1 MSFLMGF
8 RRIKMFETIYIEK
21 ELLSHKTAQNLHQVF
36 PKAEL
41 KSIDSYTDIF
51 GAYRKPY
58 LQKRNRLNLFLATK
72 KGKLIKEAPDAY
84 GLKGEAHYYFIH
96 AFNCI
101 YECEYCYLQ
110 GYFDSPDIVLF
121 VNHEDILKEM
131 EKTLD
136 SCANQNVW
144 FHAGEFSDSLAMSHI
159 SGEIEAYHDFFK
171 SHPKAKLELR
181 TKSANTRSL
190 LKLEPLDNRF
200 TSFSL
205 APEWQTKDIEHKTA
219 SLKQRL
225 SAMKKLIQA
234 GHKVAVHFDPV
245 VLHKDYLSHY
255 KLLIEQMSEYFPIE
269 QIEYLS
275 LGVVR
280 YTKEVFKATQEHY
293 PESPIFAGELITS
306 FDGKV
311 RYPKPLRMSVLRNI
325 ESILIK
331 SGLQKEKIY
340 LCME

>member
-1 MSFLMGF
+1 
-8 RRIKMFETIYIEK
+8 MFDTIYIE
-21 ELLSHKTAQNLHQVF
+21 EDLLAHKTAKNLNQLF
-36 PKAEL
+36 PKAEVR
-41 KSIDSYTDIF
+41 SIPAYTDIF

-58 LQKRNRLNLFLATK
+58 LQKRNRLNLFLARK
-72 KGKLIKEAPDAY
+72 KGKLIKKAPDAY

-121 VNHEDILKEM
+121 VNHDDILKEM
-131 EKTLD
+131 EITLEKNEGK
-136 SCANQNVW
+136 SLW

-159 SGEIEAYHDFFK
+159 SGEIEAYHEFFK
-171 SHPKAKLELR
+171 THPQAKLELR

-190 LKLEPLDNRF
+190 MKLEPLENRI

-205 APEWQTKDIEHKTA
+205 APEWQTKEIEHKTA

-225 SAMKKLIQA
+225 SAIKKLMDA

-245 VLHKDYLSHY
+245 VLNKDYLSLY
-255 KLLIEQMSEYFPIE
+255 KKLIDQMSQYFSLD

-325 ESILIK
+325 ESVLLK